1 MIIHFFRE
9 RIKERIN
16 YSEVIDEFFSDLPN
30 CIITSDNDQVD
41 IEISEPSFDF
51 KYHFYITKRTRV
63 KSMFKL
69 SPDYVNTN
77 ILIEIPVL
85 LSKFLVRKMLKVAYD
100 LSKRFDLYVYHEKIS
115 DIAEF
120 KMLDLLA
127 YIDKETSDYM
137 LSNPKKYYYMDQK
150 TLTRACTYLQA
161 MKQISES
168 MKVDTVMSPYDVLYD
183 KETDRVV
190 LSMVW
195 QAGQPT
201 VFPPLLNY
209 VYVEEEGNLLS
220 VIPAETFFKY
230 TKRLMHEIARNCI
243 YEFDLD
249 MDLHYLNEKNAAKA
263 KKLIKKMRKSVVG
276 TNRFTTLKIT
286 DILEK

>member
-16 YSEVIDEFFSDLPN
+16 YSEVIDFFSDLPN

-41 IEISEPSFDF
+41 IELSEPSFDF

-69 SPDYVNTN
+69 SPEYVNTN

-85 LSKFLVRKMLKVAYD
+85 LSKFLVRKMLKVAYE

-115 DIAEF
+115 DITEF

-137 LSNPKKYYYMDQK
+137 ISN
-150 TLTRACTYLQA
+150 
-161 MKQISES
+161 
-168 MKVDTVMSPYDVLYD
+168 KVDTVMSPYDVLYD
-183 KETDRVV
+183 KETDEVGDELATESGTTAPVDKINEDKFCPRC
-190 LSMVW
+190 
-195 QAGQPT
+195 
-201 VFPPLLNY
+201 
-209 VYVEEEGNLLS
+209 
-220 VIPAETFFKY
+220 AE
-230 TKRLMHEIARNCI
+230 IV
-243 YEFDLD
+243 
-249 MDLHYLNEKNAAKA
+249 KNK
-263 KKLIKKMRKSVVG
+263 
-276 TNRFTTLKIT
+276 
-286 DILEK
+286 